1 MEAIWRVRID
11 WGLMINWGSIFGV
24 LCWGFGHPGK
34 WLWEGWAVMVWNM
47 IWGIVFIVIG
57 VFAFLKP
64 ELIWKLTEQWKSSYA
79 DEPSELY
86 RISTR
91 LGGVI
96 FAGIGIAAVVLSIW

>member
-1 MEAIWRVRID
+1 MVDRFSID
-11 WGLMINWGSIFGV
+11 FLGSV
-24 LCWGFGHPGK
+24 LGIHPGK
-34 WLWEGWAVMVWNM
+34 WRWEGWAVMVWHM

-64 ELIWKLTEQWKSSYA
+64 EVIWKLTEQWKSSYA

-96 FAGIGIAAVVLSIW
+96 CAGIGIAAVVLSIW